1 MHIEHVQYDL
11 MDYITNRL
19 NDEERNLVE
28 QHLNT
33 CTLCKN
39 QYIELLTTEQALKQ
53 IHQSAPGSEYYS
65 TILPR
70 IREHLEARKRPIWY
84 YSRNMK
90 IILPLAVSII
100 LAILFIRIPLEYLSK
115 SSQMEGLQQVVIDLD
130 ADELMQAVEKE
141 YVNAALTPNQDVA
154 AIGVAEHLQGD
165 RFLKSAI
172 TKQIENE
179 EIAEMD
185 VEGMISDLDGEQVNH
200 VLSGLSERNV
210 R

>member
-1 MHIEHVQYDL
+1 VHIEHVQYDL

-28 QHLNT
+28 QHLNK
-33 CTLCKN
+33 CTRCKN
-39 QYIELLTTEQALKQ
+39 QYIELLPTGQALKQ
-53 IHQSAPGSEYYS
+53 NHHAAPGSEYYS

-70 IREHLEARKRPIWY
+70 IRERLIAQKRPMWY
-84 YSRNMK
+84 YNHDVK
-90 IILPLAVSII
+90 IILPLTVSII
-100 LAILFIRIPLEYLSK
+100 LAILFIRIPIEYLSK
-115 SSQMEGLQQVVIDLD
+115 SSQTEGLQQIVIDLD
-130 ADELMQAVEKE
+130 ADEVMQAVEKE
-141 YVNAALTPNQDVA
+141 YANVALSPNQDVA

-165 RFLKSAI
+165 RFLKSAV

-185 VEGMISDLDGEQVNH
+185 VEGMISDLDGEQVNQ